1 MILHKETV
9 SDTLWESLDK
19 LMNLS
24 KLKDFRIVGGTSLSL
39 QLGHRI
45 SVDIDLFTDVEY
57 GSVDF
62 KSIEDDLSEVFPYF
76 EAPLIGKVA
85 LGKTYFMGD
94 DEENAIKLD
103 LFYTDEFAFPLK
115 KFGNIRFSSIKEV
128 AAMKLEIIANN
139 GRKKDFWDIH
149 ELLKIYSINQLIE
162 FYSIRNPYG
171 FGRENLLHQLV
182 DFSKAD
188 QDLEPN
194 CLKGKIWEFI
204 KIDIEEAVQGA

>member
-76 EAPLIGKVA
+76 EVPLIGKVA

-94 DEENAIKLD
+94 DEENALKLD